1 MDQQVPKPIPRVDGK
16 RLWSRLMRMAEIG
29 ATEKGGVCR
38 LALSELDRQSRD
50 LFSSWCEVAGC
61 TVSLDAMGNMF
72 ARRAGTD
79 SRALPIAAGSH
90 LDTQPT
96 GGKFDGALGVLAA
109 LEVIETLND
118 RGIETRAPIE
128 AVVWTNEEG
137 ARFTPAMIGSGVY
150 CGAFDIDHAHG
161 RRDAEGVS
169 LGEALDAIGYR
180 GEIACGAHPLGAHF
194 ELHIEQGPILEAKR
208 LEVGIVTG
216 VQGIRWYELQ
226 VHGSETHAG
235 PCPMSMRQ
243 DPVPVLA
250 ALLRDL
256 YAFTRNQGDA
266 ARCTIGRMNAEPGS
280 VNTVPSCVEVSVDL
294 RHPTPAGLA
303 RLDEGLRDLAAEYD
317 GDCRIEV
324 GDLWHSPPVTFHP
337 DCIEA
342 VAAATEAFGL
352 PVHTMVS
359 GAGHDSVYV
368 SRVAPTGM
376 IFVPCKEGRSHN
388 EAEETR
394 QEQAELGANVL
405 LHAMLGQAG
414 YARAHGAADRGRPES
429 KPPELG

>member
-1 MDQQVPKPIPRVDGK
+1 VNQQAPKPNPLVDGK

-38 LALSELDRQSRD
+38 LALSEFDRQSRD

-61 TVSLDAMGNMF
+61 TVSVDAMGNMF
-72 ARRAGTD
+72 ARRGGTD
-79 SRALPIAAGSH
+79 SGSLPIAAGSH
-90 LDTQPT
+90 LDSQPT

-118 RGIETRAPIE
+118 HGIKTRAPIE

-137 ARFTPAMIGSGVY
+137 ARFTPPMIGSGVY
-150 CGAFDIDHAHG
+150 CGVFDLDHAHG
-161 RRDAEGVS
+161 RKDAEGVS

-180 GEIACGAHPLGAHF
+180 GEVACGAHPLGAHF
-194 ELHIEQGPILEAKR
+194 ELHIEQGPILGAKG
-208 LEVGIVTG
+208 LDLGIVTG

-250 ALLRDL
+250 ALVSEL
-256 YAFTRNQGDA
+256 YALALNQGDE

-280 VNTVPSCVEVSVDL
+280 VNTVPSCVKVSVDL
-294 RHPTPAGLA
+294 RHPNPAGLA
-303 RLDEGLRDLAAEYD
+303 RLDQGLRDLAAKYD
-317 GDCRIEV
+317 GDCRVEV
-324 GDLWHSPPVTFHP
+324 RDLWHSPPVAFHP

-342 VAAATEAFGL
+342 VAAAAEAFGL

-394 QEQAELGANVL
+394 PEQAELGANVL
-405 LHAMLGQAG
+405 LHAMIGRAG
-414 YARAHGAADRGRPES
+414 RARAHGAGGHGRLES
-429 KPPELG
+429 ELSERR